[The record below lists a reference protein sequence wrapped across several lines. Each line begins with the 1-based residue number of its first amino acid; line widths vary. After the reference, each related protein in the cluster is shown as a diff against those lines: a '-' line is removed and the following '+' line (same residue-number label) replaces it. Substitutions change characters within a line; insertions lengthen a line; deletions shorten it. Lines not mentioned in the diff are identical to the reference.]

1 MRVRACAD
9 EEVAAARQ
17 RGIRRGLLVT
27 MDGIVDLDAV
37 QRHVREHLFDE
48 RRGEAKDLAAPPAR
62 MRPYG
67 HPTTRLPPPDPAVQG
82 GPRPTIAPVPGHGER
97 RGPIPPP

>member
-48 RRGEAKDLAAPPAR
+48 RRVEAKDLAAAPAP

-67 HPTTRLPPPDPAVQG
+67 HRTPRLRPPHPPVEGGPPPTIARPPDP
-82 GPRPTIAPVPGHGER
+82 GEPP
-97 RGPIPPP
+97 GPIPPP